1 MTSRLPR
8 TPCMS
13 FGLGCSFCQCDRL
26 EIPGMQ
32 KCLVQS
38 VSAHAFAILGLQP
51 PAEAFKPQSKHEIPA
66 LIDLLSAMDS
76 YPQLTILLQAR

>member
-1 MTSRLPR
+1 
-8 TPCMS
+8 
-13 FGLGCSFCQCDRL
+13 
-26 EIPGMQ
+26 MQ